1 MKPANIFVTSAG
13 HLKIG
18 DFGMATVWPA
28 PRGIE
33 GEGDRTYLSAEALNG
48 EFDKPA
54 DVFAV
59 GLIVLEIAA
68 NVYLPD
74 NGPTWMALREGDLSM
89 VQTLTAGEA
98 AAPPRDAAGVP
109 IPRDGSP
116 GRDSLASSTSSLFS
130 DRPHDAPTHDAGNLF
145 GTAKRSYLE
154 RPPVFMS
161 DQYDAGSLDN
171 LVRWMITRNP
181 KRRPTVHQVLQADSV
196 QWVSTRRSTSA
207 TVFEGNWGPGN
218 STSSVPPPAAEH
230 DTEMTDV

>member
-1 MKPANIFVTSAG
+1 MKPANILVTSDG
-13 HLKIG
+13 GLKIG

-74 NGPTWMALREGDLSM
+74 NGPTWIALREGDMSM
-89 VQTLTAGEA
+89 VQSLTAGA
-98 AAPPRDAAGVP
+98 SAAPLRDATGVP
-109 IPRDGSP
+109 IRPDSTP
-116 GRDSLASSTSSLFS
+116 GENSLASSTSSLFTCRS
-130 DRPHDAPTHDAGNLF
+130 PTHDAGNLF
-145 GTAKRSYLE
+145 GASNRSQLE
-154 RPPVFMS
+154 HPPVFMD
-161 DQYDAGSLDN
+161 DQHDAGSLDN
-171 LVRWMITRNP
+171 MVRWMITRNP
-181 KRRPTVHQVLQADSV
+181 KRRPTVHQILQADTV
-196 QWVSTRRSTSA
+196 QWIHRRRSAPA
-207 TVFEGNWGPGN
+207 TIFEGNWGPADLR
-218 STSSVPPPAAEH
+218 SSHPSLLDGH